1 MRRVDRALAIDLGGT
16 KILVGVVNHRG
27 QISDLARESVDLSNG
42 YKGLVRQM
50 VRLTQPLVAKHKLR
64 SGAVAAAGPLD
75 PVRGLLLN
83 PTNLKGGDK
92 FWGVSPI
99 VRDISRALKIP
110 VRLENDAAAAALA
123 ESWIGEARRYK
134 NLAIVTLGTG
144 LGLGIIANGTLVRAG
159 QNLHTEG
166 GHITLNYL
174 EKEWQCGC
182 GNYGCAEAYLS
193 GANFT
198 KNLSRLWGRHNL
210 QGHEVVAAARAG
222 EADALRA
229 FDEYGKK
236 LGYFL
241 YSQVM
246 LFAPEV
252 VVLSGGFSNAYDLFL
267 KRTESHL
274 GNLLKMHRVGVDML
288 PKLKISK
295 FRDEA
300 GLLGAAFVALNA

>member
-1 MRRVDRALAIDLGGT
+1 MRTVDRVLAIDLGGT
-16 KILVGVVNHRG
+16 KILVGVVNRRG
-27 QISDLARESVDLSNG
+27 QISDLARENVDLSNG

-50 VRLTQPLVAKHKLR
+50 VRLAQPLVVKHKLR
-64 SGAVAAAGPLD
+64 RGAIAAAGPLD
-75 PVRGLLLN
+75 PVRGWLLN
-83 PTNLKGGDK
+83 PTNLKNDHK

-99 VRDISRALKIP
+99 ARDITRALKIP
-110 VRLENDAAAAALA
+110 MRLENDAAAAALA
-123 ESWIGEARRYK
+123 ESWVGEARRCK
-134 NLAIVTLGTG
+134 NSAIVTLGTG
-144 LGLGIIANGTLVRAG
+144 LGLGIIANGMLVRAG

-193 GANFT
+193 GVNFT
-198 KNLSRLWGRHNL
+198 NNLSRLWGRPNL
-210 QGHEVVAAARAG
+210 RGHDLVAAARAG
-222 EADALRA
+222 EEDALRA
-229 FDEYGKK
+229 FDKYGEK

-246 LFAPEV
+246 LFAPEI
-252 VVLSGGFSNAYDLFL
+252 VVLSGGFSNACDLFL
-267 KRTESHL
+267 KRTESQL
-274 GNLLKMHRVGVDML
+274 AALLKMHRVGVDML
-288 PKLKISK
+288 PDLKISN